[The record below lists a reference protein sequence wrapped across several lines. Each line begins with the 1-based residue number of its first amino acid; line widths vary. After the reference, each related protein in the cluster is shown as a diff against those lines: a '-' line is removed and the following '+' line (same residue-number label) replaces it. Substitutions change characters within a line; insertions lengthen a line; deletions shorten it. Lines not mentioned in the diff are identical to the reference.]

1 MTAGPALGPAGEAA
15 RTAVRSMVR
24 RIRVRQGWARVR
36 SGFWPIVQASLAA
49 GVAYAFAHH
58 VLGHAQPF
66 FAAVA
71 AWVCLGFS
79 LDRELRRVVEV
90 AVGVAVGVAMGDLV
104 VHLIGSGWWQL
115 TLVLLVS
122 ALAARFLDRGALLT
136 TQAGVQAIVVVG
148 LPAASVATGGALG
161 RWTDALAGGG
171 VALLVAVLTPGDP
184 RRRIRALAGGA
195 TGELADTLE
204 ALARGLREHDAD
216 ELAAALVRG
225 RASEPVLADWYDT
238 ARHAAEIARVSV
250 NRVHRDEIRRLAS
263 QAVLVDRAMRS
274 VRVLARRAPTAARS
288 GAQELGDL
296 AALVE
301 RYASAIRSL
310 AAALTAGASTDKAR
324 DELAAVAADADPR
337 VVGEGQ
343 WQVQSLVLLLRSP
356 IVDTLEA
363 AGLSPAQARDALPE
377 I

>member
-1 MTAGPALGPAGEAA
+1 MTAVPVLGPAGEAA
-15 RTAVRSMVR
+15 RTALRSMTR
-24 RIRVRQGWARVR
+24 RIRVRQGRARVR
-36 SGFWPIVQASLAA
+36 SSFWPIVQASLAA
-49 GVAYAFAHH
+49 GAAYAFAHH

-79 LDRELRRVVEV
+79 FDRQLRRVAEV
-90 AVGVAVGVAMGDLV
+90 AVGVAVGVGMGDLV

-122 ALAARFLDRGALLT
+122 ALVARFLDRGALLA

-148 LPAASVATGGALG
+148 LPAATVAAEGSLG

-184 RRRIRALAGGA
+184 RRRIRSVAGEA

-204 ALARGLREHDAD
+204 ALAHGLRERDVD
-216 ELAAALVRG
+216 EVEGALMRG
-225 RASEPVLADWYDT
+225 RASEPVLADWQET
-238 ARHAAEIARVSV
+238 ARHAADLARVSV
-250 NRVHRDEIRRLAS
+250 NRVHRAEIRRLAG

-274 VRVLARRAPTAARS
+274 VRVLARRARTATQTR
-288 GAQELGDL
+288 GPELDALADL
-296 AALVE
+296 VDA
-301 RYASAIRSL
+301 YASGVRSL
-310 AAALTAGASTDKAR
+310 AAALTAGDATHKAR
-324 DELAAVAADADPR
+324 DELLAVAAGADPHGLAA
-337 VVGEGQ
+337 GE
-343 WQVQSLVLLLRSP
+343 WQVQSLVLLVRAP

-363 AGLSPAQARDALPE
+363 AGMSPADARDSLPE
-377 I
+377 L

>member
-1 MTAGPALGPAGEAA
+1 
-15 RTAVRSMVR
+15 
-24 RIRVRQGWARVR
+24 
-36 SGFWPIVQASLAA
+36 
-49 GVAYAFAHH
+49 
-58 VLGHAQPF
+58 
-66 FAAVA
+66 
-71 AWVCLGFS
+71 
-79 LDRELRRVVEV
+79 
-90 AVGVAVGVAMGDLV
+90 
-104 VHLIGSGWWQL
+104 
-115 TLVLLVS
+115 
-122 ALAARFLDRGALLT
+122 
-136 TQAGVQAIVVVG
+136 
-148 LPAASVATGGALG
+148 
-161 RWTDALAGGG
+161 
-171 VALLVAVLTPGDP
+171 
-184 RRRIRALAGGA
+184 
-195 TGELADTLE
+195 
-204 ALARGLREHDAD
+204 LREHDAD

-250 NRVHRDEIRRLAS
+250 NRVHRAEIRRLAS

-288 GAQELGDL
+288 GAQELEEL

-301 RYASAIRSL
+301 RYASAVRSL
-310 AAALTAGASTDKAR
+310 AAALTAGAGTDKAR

-363 AGLSPAQARDALPE
+363 AGLSPGEARDALPE